1 LRVTIDY
8 GIRGR
13 LIFQA
18 ASLVVFLA
26 GEFLKWQN
34 PALAAGE
41 KLGTVVQALR
51 PVAMQNPAQSA
62 N

>member
-1 LRVTIDY
+1 
-8 GIRGR
+8 
-13 LIFQA
+13 
-18 ASLVVFLA
+18 VFLA

-41 KLGTVVQALR
+41 KLGTVVKALR